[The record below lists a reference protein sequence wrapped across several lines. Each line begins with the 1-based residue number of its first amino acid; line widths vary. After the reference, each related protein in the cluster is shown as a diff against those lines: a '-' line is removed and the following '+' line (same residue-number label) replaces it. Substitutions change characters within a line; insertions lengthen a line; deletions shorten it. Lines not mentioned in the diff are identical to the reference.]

1 MQAQAMMALIPA
13 AGQVTRHAWL
23 PNDGTDS
30 FHTWSALTQELNE
43 EMTNKVSFF
52 TAHLLWVF
60 GLLGL
65 DSCSPKVN
73 FTMHR
78 HPAVSMSSKTA
89 WLKTLRSV
97 EQ

>member
-30 FHTWSALTQELNE
+30 FLTWPALTEELNE

-52 TAHLLWVF
+52 TAHLLC
-60 GLLGL
+60 GSLACL
-65 DSCSPKVN
+65 
-73 FTMHR
+73 
-78 HPAVSMSSKTA
+78 A
-89 WLKTLRSV
+89 
-97 EQ
+97 